1 MLSTAGTVLG
11 GVGLFL
17 LGMLLMTDGLKAL
30 AGDALRQ
37 GLARFTGSPL
47 TAVASGA
54 AVTALVQSSSATTL
68 ATIGFVS
75 AGLLSFNNAIG
86 VVIGANLGTTSTGW
100 IVSLLG
106 LKLSIVTLAL
116 PLIGISALAR
126 LLGRDRLAQAGTA
139 LAGFGLIFVG
149 IDVLQVGMADLSRQV
164 DLSRYAADGLGARL
178 VLVTVGLVMTVILQS
193 SSAAVATTLTAL
205 AAGTLNLEQAAAL
218 VIGQNLG
225 TTVTAALAAVGAQ
238 TAAKR
243 TALVHIVFNLGTGAL
258 AFLLL
263 PVFTLAVDRG
273 TEAWVGDD
281 QALTLA
287 AFHTAFNLMGAVL
300 FVPLIPQL
308 ARLAETLLPERRS
321 PLTRHLDASLTTV
334 PALALDAA
342 RRSLE
347 DTVLAL
353 VAHLRQA
360 LLGGHPQPSEE
371 QTQALAAI
379 SRFLAQ
385 LPEVES
391 QRQADWLRLI
401 QQLAHAQSLAELLQH
416 RTSMTHLLATPQL
429 DGQRRALRAAL
440 ESYPAQPLTWRVDG
454 AEPRAAWLA
463 ATAARQLS
471 VEAAFECLAGQ
482 RVLEQLVQLLERLR
496 GEADFLVPRSG
507 AE

>member
-1 MLSTAGTVLG
+1 MLTTAGTVLG
-11 GVGLFL
+11 GIGLFL

-37 GLARFTGSPL
+37 WLGRFTGSPL
-47 TAVASGA
+47 SAVATGA

-75 AGLLSFNNAIG
+75 AGLLTFSNAIG
-86 VVIGANLGTTSTGW
+86 VIIGANLGTTSTGW

-106 LKLSIVTLAL
+106 LKLSIVKLAL
-116 PLIGISALAR
+116 PLIGFGALAR
-126 LLGRDRLAQAGTA
+126 LLGRDQLAQAGTA

-149 IDVLQVGMADLSRQV
+149 IDVLQTGMAELSERIDLSH
-164 DLSRYAADGLGARL
+164 YAADGFAPRL
-178 VLVTVGLVMTVILQS
+178 ALVAVGVVMTVVMQS

-205 AAGTLNLEQAAAL
+205 ASGTLNLEQAAAL

-243 TALVHIVFNLGTGAL
+243 TALVHILFNVGTGVL

-263 PVFTLAVDRG
+263 PVFTLVVDRW
-273 TEAWVGDD
+273 TETWVGDD

-287 AFHTAFNLMGAVL
+287 AFHTAFNLLGVL
-300 FVPLIPQL
+300 LFFPLIPQL
-308 ARLAETLLPERRS
+308 ARIAETLVPERRS
-321 PLTRHLDASLTTV
+321 PLIRHLDSSLMMV

-347 DTVLAL
+347 DTVLAM
-353 VAHLRQA
+353 VGQLRQG
-360 LLGGHPQPSEE
+360 LMGGHPKPGADVPE
-371 QTQALAAI
+371 ALAAI
-379 SRFLAQ
+379 ARFLAQ
-385 LPEVES
+385 LPDIES
-391 QRQADWLRLI
+391 QRQGDWIRLI
-401 QQLAHAQSLAELLQH
+401 QQLDHAQSLSELLHNATAQ
-416 RTSMTHLLATPQL
+416 THLLRAPQL
-429 DGQRRALRAAL
+429 DAQRRALRSAL
-440 ESYPAQPLTWRVDG
+440 ERYPAMPL
-454 AEPRAAWLA
+454 AAVLEGPQRRTEWLA

-471 VEAAFECLAGQ
+471 VEDAFDSLAGQ
-482 RVLEQLVQLLERLR
+482 RVLEQLVQLLDLLR
-496 GEADFLVPRSG
+496 RDEGFLAPRAG